1 MMWTFKSVSLF
12 VVSLIVVI
20 LISMSMA
27 NANPVLNWF
36 ESEKQKTIEYQTKAW
51 TKTKEDFSNL
61 VKKFGL
67 LGEKKD
73 ESHD

>member
-1 MMWTFKSVSLF
+1 MFLTDWCIANK
-12 VVSLIVVI
+12 
-20 LISMSMA
+20 ISGK
-27 NANPVLNWF
+27 ANPVLNWF

-51 TKTKEDFSNL
+51 TKTKEDFSDL

>member
-1 MMWTFKSVSLF
+1 MWTFKSVSLF

-51 TKTKEDFSNL
+51 TKTKEDFSDL

>member
-1 MMWTFKSVSLF
+1 
-12 VVSLIVVI
+12 
-20 LISMSMA
+20 MA

-51 TKTKEDFSNL
+51 TKTKEDFSDL